1 MTVNDMKIACMKI
14 ACMKSFVKPF
24 MKIVCRQRVP
34 EIIFSKN
41 RCVIYFFI
49 LDIHFFF
56 SLFRQRR
63 QFFYLI

>member
-1 MTVNDMKIACMKI
+1 MTVNDVKIACMKI
-14 ACMKSFVKPF
+14 AYMKSFVKPF

-34 EIIFSKN
+34 EIIFSKTG
-41 RCVIYFFI
+41 VSYIFSFS
-49 LDIHFFF
+49 FFF